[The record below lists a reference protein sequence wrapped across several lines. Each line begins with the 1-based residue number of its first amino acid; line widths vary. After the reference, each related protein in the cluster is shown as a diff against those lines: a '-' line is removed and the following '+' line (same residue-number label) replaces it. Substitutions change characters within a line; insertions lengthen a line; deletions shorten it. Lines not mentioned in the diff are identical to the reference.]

1 MPGAVAHSPCGEAR
15 AGTRTD
21 GWSGAVAHSPRGE
34 ARRRGRPPKGVCR
47 RGVHAPLREARRWT
61 TLEGSP
67 TRVHAP
73 LREAR
78 RWDYLRGRPSAGA
91 RSLAGGAEHA
101 FLGTLSGEH
110 MFATVT
116 INPLDKACQVSLARK
131 IGWRGALERGSTPS
145 SPATARRPTASTRH
159 APIPRGQR
167 RRVPSPR
174 EPCLQPSTA
183 STSTTAWR
191 STACGALRS
200 GGPWGSYCPTPLGLG
215 DRTRRWCSRRR
226 RNRRQRGGG
235 GRSQSSSGGRRA
247 PTRDAP
253 TGGSAGGACLASGSL
268 GHSHKI
274 APGAGAPPFA
284 PPD

>member
-1 MPGAVAHSPCGEAR
+1 M
-15 AGTRTD
+15 
-21 GWSGAVAHSPRGE
+21 
-34 ARRRGRPPKGVCR
+34 
-47 RGVHAPLREARRWT
+47 
-61 TLEGSP
+61 GSL

-101 FLGTLSGEH
+101 FLGTPSGEH

-131 IGWRGALERGSTPS
+131 IGWWGGAGARIYAELSGYG
-145 SPATARRPTASTRH
+145 ATTDGLHETRPD
-159 APIPRGQR
+159 PEEQR

-183 STSTTAWR
+183 STSTKAGDR
-191 STACGALRS
+191 LACGALRE
-200 GGPWGSYCPTPLGLG
+200 GPCGSYCPTPLGLG
-215 DRTRRWCSRRR
+215 GRTRRWCSRRHD
-226 RNRRQRGGG
+226 RRQRGGG

-268 GHSHKI
+268 GHSLDI